1 MVKDREEWS
10 NSTDRPE
17 SYISSFLGDEV
28 MIDVLTYM
36 VGGISIVAIIL
47 LTVLVFQIYNED
59 HPLNQDRKDV

>member
-1 MVKDREEWS
+1 
-10 NSTDRPE
+10 
-17 SYISSFLGDEV
+17 